1 MRWKHVLRKLN
12 PTQLIDIFIVIIL
25 EILNI
30 WALIRLV
37 LVLALVLTIVISN
50 LIPETAIQNFKGLID
65 ENINM
70 VDWMHS
76 TNK

>member
-1 MRWKHVLRKLN
+1 MRWKHILRKLN
-12 PTQLIDIFIVIIL
+12 PTQLIDIFIVIVL

-50 LIPETAIQNFKGLID
+50 LIPETDRQNFKGFID

>member
-12 PTQLIDIFIVIIL
+12 PTQLIDIFIVIVL